1 MKDLYEKTIQDL
13 NEQVYVAYKRI
24 KELTDE
30 LYSCKKVLEENN
42 ITVEEKNMS
51 KKTKKKEVPTITDL
65 QLVFVNRVKDLV
77 MSIHDANG
85 VEYVTYSDVSK
96 LDKAFDDV
104 VEEANLKHQ
113 QMTIEH
119 GENKGEVYR
128 ASWQDLVRADHPNIY
143 VEKDDE

>member
-51 KKTKKKEVPTITDL
+51 KKTKKKEVSNITDV
-65 QLVFVNRVKDLV
+65 QLVFTNRVKKLIWEIRE
-77 MSIHDANG
+77 SG
-85 VEYVTYSDVSK
+85 VEYITYYDISK
-96 LDKAFDDV
+96 LDEAFDNAI
-104 VEEANLKHQ
+104 EEANLKYQ
-113 QMTIEH
+113 QTIIEH
-119 GENKGEVYR
+119 GEDKGTVHR
-128 ASWQDLVRADHPNIY
+128 AVWKDLVRADHPNIY

>member
-51 KKTKKKEVPTITDL
+51 KKTKKKEVSNITDA
-65 QLVFVNRVKDLV
+65 QLLLTNRVKKLV
-77 MSIHDANG
+77 QDIEESG
-85 VEYVTYSDVSK
+85 VEYITYSDVSK

-104 VEEANLKHQ
+104 VEEANLKYQ

-119 GENKGEVYR
+119 GEDKGTVHR
-128 ASWQDLVRADHPNIY
+128 AIWKDIVRADHPNIY